1 MFIVYWDLGFRAWGR
16 FVYRDFGWL
25 GFRGF
30 SVSGFGELNGSEVI
44 VLEIVGTESYS
55 PRTELWYS

>member
-1 MFIVYWDLGFRAWGR
+1 M
-16 FVYRDFGWL
+16 YRDFGWL

-30 SVSGFGELNGSEVI
+30 SVSGFREFNGSEVI